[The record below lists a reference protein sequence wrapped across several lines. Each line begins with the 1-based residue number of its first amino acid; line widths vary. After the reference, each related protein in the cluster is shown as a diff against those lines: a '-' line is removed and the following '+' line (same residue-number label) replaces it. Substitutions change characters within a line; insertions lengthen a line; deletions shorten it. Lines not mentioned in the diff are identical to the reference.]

1 MQSDASQSDPSQP
14 SGGLSHSQTE
24 STLVIPSA
32 PLPQT
37 IFLRHPVHFL
47 ALGAGSGL
55 SPVGPGTAG
64 TLWALGSFLVLE
76 QIFSVTALWLFLL
89 LTFPLAVWACS
100 RTTRALGTDDHSSIV
115 IDEIWA
121 FWLVLLVLP
130 RNLATDSVLGPS
142 GLAVPPNDWVLTG
155 LAFLLFRVFDILKP
169 PPVGWLDR
177 RVKGGLGVMLDDI
190 AAAALTL
197 FTLAILVR
205 LGVLV

>member
-1 MQSDASQSDPSQP
+1 MQPGPTPPLEA
-14 SGGLSHSQTE
+14 
-24 STLVIPSA
+24 PSA
-32 PLPQT
+32 DLPKSPALPPLPQA
-37 IFLRHPVHFL
+37 IFLRHPAHFF

-64 TLWALGSFLVLE
+64 TLWAWGSFLVLE
-76 QIFSVTALWLFLL
+76 QFFSVAALWFVLL
-89 LTFPLAVWACS
+89 LSFPLAVWACS
-100 RTTRALGTDDHSSIV
+100 RTTRALETDDHSSIV

-130 RNLATDSVLGPS
+130 RDLASDSVLGPS
-142 GLAVPPNDWVLTG
+142 GLSVPPNDWVLTG

-177 RVKGGLGVMLDDI
+177 RVKGGLGVMVDDI
-190 AAAALTL
+190 AAAGLTL
-197 FTLAILVR
+197 LVIAILVR